1 MSPMTFVVVLAI
13 VMFLVIVV
21 MVLFC
26 YVFTYKKEKEIL
38 IMLLRS
44 TLVQLP
50 LDQLQRISIAKVF
63 GDETNLR
70 QDADEILRDIIK
82 RKVDKKS
89 IKK

>member
-50 LDQLQRISIAKVF
+50 LDQLQRISIVKVF

-82 RKVDKKS
+82 QKLDKKS